1 MNYEDYNLINV
12 ANVVKEIAN
21 SINPKQLYLIDI
33 RDDERI
39 IELSIIMSVIKNLFD
54 EEIHNVFTHPFI
66 KDSES
71 RMKELVEYF
80 SNEISKQSIKIK
92 QYNTFKSFV
101 TDNIRKIT
109 EEDIKRA
116 NKGVNESGE

>member
-12 ANVVKEIAN
+12 ADVVKEIAN

-33 RDDERI
+33 KDDERI
-39 IELSIIMSVIKNLFD
+39 NELSIIMSVIKNLFD
-54 EEIHNVFTHPFI
+54 EEVFTHPFI
-66 KDSES
+66 EDSES